1 MTFLFPLLVLP
12 IVYLVVLG
20 NLALRRST
28 RGIGISLL
36 FFALTF
42 GAGYWAIT
50 QSRSSTAALGFLWL
64 PFVSVIVGFLGLA
77 FGRWALGGEDDRVK
91 RTFGWLA
98 LAAAV
103 VIASVSIREGMRTR
117 RRNIVREGSHAAL
130 LAEITRNRTLIAE
143 EIARNPGRERAYM
156 DSSIRARMNDR
167 AFLVAALSS
176 DSISPG
182 ILDTLASSPDQG
194 IALEAVRNTGTQA
207 ETLRRVYEQKDYPDY
222 FFQALAA
229 NGNTPPDILRKLY
242 RNPGVIS
249 SLDIWLAGNPATP
262 RDVLELI
269 STKTTDESV
278 ISRLLQ
284 NSALDCGILGGISAT
299 LKRLGRPSGDPNVVR
314 VAERIREDC

>member
-20 NLALRRST
+20 NLVWKKST
-28 RGIGISLL
+28 HGIGVSLF

-77 FGRWALGGEDDRVK
+77 FGRWALGGEAHRAR
-91 RTFGWLA
+91 RTLGWVA
-98 LAAAV
+98 LAAAL
-103 VIASVSIREGMRTR
+103 VIAGISVREGMRTR
-117 RRNIVREGSHAAL
+117 RRNIVREGSYAAQM
-130 LAEITRNRTLIAE
+130 AEITRNRALIAE
-143 EIARNPGRERAYM
+143 AIASNPARERAYM

-167 AFLVAALSS
+167 AFLLAALGS

-182 ILDTLASSPDQG
+182 ILDTLASSSDRG
-194 IALEAVRNTGTQA
+194 IALEAVRNPSTPA

-222 FFQALAA
+222 FFQALAG
-229 NGNTPPDILRKLY
+229 NRNTPPEILRKLY
-242 RNPGVIS
+242 ENPGVIS

-262 RDVLELI
+262 PDVLAQI
-269 STKTTDESV
+269 SAKTTDKSV
-278 ISRLLQ
+278 MTRLLA
-284 NSALDCGILGGISAT
+284 NPALDCASRKVLNKKGGTIGIDSFP
-299 LKRLGRPSGDPNVVR
+299 PSVTDR
-314 VAERIREDC
+314 SC